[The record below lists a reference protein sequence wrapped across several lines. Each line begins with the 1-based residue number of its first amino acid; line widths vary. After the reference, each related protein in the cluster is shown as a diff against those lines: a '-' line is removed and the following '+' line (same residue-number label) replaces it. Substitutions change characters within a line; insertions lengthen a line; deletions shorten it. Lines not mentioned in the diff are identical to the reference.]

1 QGDLF
6 VFYTDGIIE
15 AMNKDNEEYGEERF
29 IKIINENSNNSSK
42 EIIKNILQDVK
53 KFIGKASQHDDITL
67 LVIKIF

>member
-1 QGDLF
+1 
-6 VFYTDGIIE
+6 
-15 AMNKDNEEYGEERF
+15 MNKDNEEYGEERF